1 MNELE
6 EKKSILSEHFGI
18 DYSEGSDTIVEVE
31 CSKEPQEWNTGF
43 GVISDQGTEVIK
55 VKDEQTNFCNK

>member
-1 MNELE
+1 MNEPE

-18 DYSEGSDTIVEVE
+18 DYSEGSDTIVE
-31 CSKEPQEWNTGF
+31 CSKEPQEWNAGF
-43 GVISDQGTEVIK
+43 GVISDQGAEVIK